1 MSRKKLKHGDEERDR
16 TREMRGILD
25 FLLQATTT
33 TGSRVGEHLLDQ
45 ENEGEAALPE
55 LPHDL
60 EPVLIDPN
68 VTSAV
73 YGVVERIQPRE
84 WAAHLAPL
92 CNVFPLPKIWN
103 QVCQSQE
110 EFWEPDFMSMSSR
123 DKKSFS

>member
-16 TREMRGILD
+16 TREMRGVLD

-84 WAAHLAPL
+84 
-92 CNVFPLPKIWN
+92 
-103 QVCQSQE
+103 
-110 EFWEPDFMSMSSR
+110 
-123 DKKSFS
+123 